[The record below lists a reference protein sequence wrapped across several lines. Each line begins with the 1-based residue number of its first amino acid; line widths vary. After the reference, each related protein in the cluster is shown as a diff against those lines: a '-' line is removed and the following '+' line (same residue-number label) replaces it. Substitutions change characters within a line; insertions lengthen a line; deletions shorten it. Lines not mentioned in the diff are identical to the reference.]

1 MEAVSPPGD
10 LSIRRS
16 FFFILMKLLRYLTLP
31 LFLLGGA
38 LVAAPMTNDDVVKLV
53 RAGLDDGI
61 IITSI
66 QNCEPNFD
74 TSSDGLIALSEAKVS
89 KAVVTAIIQR
99 ASGKAAPAA
108 ASGGAVAADG
118 KAMSPSDVL
127 LIDGESTTMLQYS
140 KLQIRVAARG
150 LGFGGAASYCVIHG
164 TKAGTRVKNKQPE
177 FLLCLPER
185 AQPNGVA
192 ELVLFAVRRNGT
204 REVMTGGGYGSYSTG
219 FPPERVVAIKFE
231 RADQSNA
238 PDGFVIYRAIPQRAL
253 AVGEYAI
260 VVNSSEAVPS
270 MAGPSAGSCFDFGVD
285 P

>member
-1 MEAVSPPGD
+1 MN
-10 LSIRRS
+10 LSR
-16 FFFILMKLLRYLTLP
+16 ILALP
-31 LFLLGGA
+31 LFLLGAAA
-38 LVAAPMTNDDVVKLV
+38 LAAPMTNDDVVKMV
-53 RAGLDDGI
+53 NAGLDEAI
-61 IITSI
+61 IVSSI
-66 QNCEPNFD
+66 QNSEPKFD
-74 TSSDGLIALSEAKVS
+74 TSPDGLIALSDAKVP
-89 KAVVTAIIQR
+89 KTIVTAIIQR
-99 ASGKAAPAA
+99 ASGKTAPAA

-164 TKAGTRVKNKQPE
+164 TKAATRVKNKQPE

-192 ELVLFAVRRNGT
+192 ELVLFAVRKNGT

-219 FPPERVVAIKFE
+219 FPPERVVAMKFE

-238 PDGFVIYRAIPQRAL
+238 PAGFVVYRAIPQRAL
-253 AVGEYAI
+253 VVGEYAI
-260 VVNSSEAVPS
+260 VVNSNEAVPS